1 MAKKAKKNKNLLRWS
16 DMIIYSYLF
25 MMLGVFPLY
34 YQNNY
39 YNMGDAK
46 YRFFRL
52 MTLIMLVY
60 LGVTQIGVRLID
72 RKKERKKL
80 PLSLMDWTMLAYG
93 AAAVLSWVL
102 SPYKTEAWIGSGEWY
117 MGLSAQL
124 LFIGVYFAISR
135 FGTDERWPLWVMG
148 VSGAIAFFVAYL
160 HRFNIDPLRM
170 YEGVPD
176 YEKIGFL
183 GLIGQSSWYSSYVCV
198 VMTVMIG
205 VYVTAHWKN
214 TTADWCK
221 RGCLAGFLFLGFCSA
236 VTQNTD
242 SIYLGIGLAF
252 LFYLWFALE
261 DLRIWKQLVETG
273 ILAVAAVK
281 FTGVLQAAFPEKV
294 IQLDPLSF
302 MVTKSS
308 AGWLVLAA
316 GIVVYGITCWVEKK
330 YAGKQMPQV
339 QRWIRRGRLVFY
351 IVVGMAILSLPLMV
365 WMASTGRRAAESGVL
380 QDSGY
385 LVFDWNW
392 GNGRGRTWSYCVRVF
407 LEYSPLMKL
416 FGCGPDSLAF
426 YTAAH
431 HAEEVQAMWN
441 GLVLTNAH
449 NEWLTALV
457 DYGIV
462 GAVAYI
468 AIFVMSWVR
477 SVKYWKKRPV
487 LLAAGAVILA
497 YMGHNFFCYQQVVC
511 TPFIFIVMG
520 TAEYMIR
527 KIKQAE
533 ISS

>member
-1 MAKKAKKNKNLLRWS
+1 MAKKKKNKNLLRWS

-46 YRFFRL
+46 YQFFRL
-52 MTLIMLVY
+52 MTLIMLGY
-60 LGVTQIGVRLID
+60 LAVTQTGARLID
-72 RKKERKKL
+72 RKREKTNFKL
-80 PLSLMDWTMLAYG
+80 SVMDWTVLAYG
-93 AAAVLSWVL
+93 GITILSWIL
-102 SPYKTEAWIGSGEWY
+102 SPFRTECWVGTDGWF
-117 MGLSAQL
+117 MGLLSQL
-124 LFIGVYFAISR
+124 LFVGIYFAISR
-135 FGTDERWPLWVMG
+135 FGTDRSWAVWVMG
-148 VSGAIAFFVAYL
+148 VGGAIAFLVAYL

-170 YEGVPD
+170 YEGIPE

-198 VMTVMIG
+198 VMPVMMG
-205 VYVTAHWKN
+205 VYVTTDWKKN
-214 TTADWCK
+214 MAGWCK

-242 SIYLGIGLAF
+242 SIYLGLGLAF
-252 LFYLWFALE
+252 LFFLWFALE
-261 DLRIWKQLVETG
+261 DLRIWKQLVEVG
-273 ILAVAAVK
+273 ILAVAAAK
-281 FTGVLQAAFPEKV
+281 FTGVLQMAFPEKV

-302 MVTKSS
+302 LVTKSS
-308 AGWLVLAA
+308 AGWLLLIA
-316 GIVVYGITCWVEKK
+316 GLIVYGGTCFAERR
-330 YAGKQMPQV
+330 YAGKPMPQL
-339 QRWIRRGRLVFY
+339 QRWVRVGRLVFY
-351 IVVGMAILSLPLMV
+351 GVVILAILSLPLMV
-365 WMASTGRRAAESGVL
+365 WMTSTGRKAAEAGVL

-416 FGCGPDSLAF
+416 FGCGPDALAF

-431 HAEEVQAMWN
+431 HAEEVQAMWG

-457 DYGIV
+457 DYGII
-462 GAVAYI
+462 GAAAYI
-468 AIFVMSWVR
+468 MVFAMSWFQSIR
-477 SVKYWKKRPV
+477 HWKQRPV

-520 TAEYMIR
+520 TAEYLIR
-527 KIKQAE
+527 KIKQVE
-533 ISS
+533 I

>member
-1 MAKKAKKNKNLLRWS
+1 
-16 DMIIYSYLF
+16 MIIYSYLF
-25 MMLGVFPLY
+25 LMLGVFPLY

-72 RKKERKKL
+72 RKKERAKIR
-80 PLSLMDWTMLAYG
+80 LSMMDWAVLAYG
-93 AAAVLSWVL
+93 GAALLSWIL
-102 SPYKTEAWIGSGEWY
+102 SPYRIEAWIGSGEWY
-117 MGLSAQL
+117 MGLFTQL
-124 LFIGVYFAISR
+124 LLIGIYFAISR
-135 FGTDERWPLWVMG
+135 FGTDEKWPLWVLG
-148 VSGAIAFFVAYL
+148 VSAGIAFLVAYL
-160 HRFNIDPLRM
+160 HRFNIDPLGM
-170 YEGVPD
+170 YEGVPE

-183 GLIGQSSWYSSYVCV
+183 GLIGQSSWYSSYICV
-198 VMTVMIG
+198 VMPVMMG
-205 VYVTAHWKN
+205 VYVTTDWKK
-214 TTADWCK
+214 TMAGWCK

-242 SIYLGIGLAF
+242 SIYLGLGLAF
-252 LFYLWFALE
+252 LFFLWFALE
-261 DLRIWKQLVETG
+261 DLRIWKQLVEVG
-273 ILAVAAVK
+273 ILAVAAAK
-281 FTGVLQAAFPEKV
+281 FTGVLQMAFPEKV

-302 MVTKSS
+302 LVTKSS
-308 AGWLVLAA
+308 AGWLLLIA
-316 GIVVYGITCWVEKK
+316 GLIVYGGTCFAEKR
-330 YAGKQMPQV
+330 YEGKPMPQL
-339 QRWIRRGRLVFY
+339 QRWVHVGRLVFY
-351 IVVGMAILSLPLMV
+351 AVVILAILSLPLMV
-365 WMASTGRRAAESGVL
+365 WMTSTGRKAAEAGVL

-416 FGCGPDSLAF
+416 FGCGPDALAF

-431 HAEEVQAMWN
+431 HAEEVQAMWG

-457 DYGIV
+457 DYGII
-462 GAVAYI
+462 GAAAYI
-468 AIFVMSWVR
+468 TVFAMSCFQSVR
-477 SVKYWKKRPV
+477 HWRQRPV

-520 TAEYMIR
+520 TAEYLIR

-533 ISS
+533 I